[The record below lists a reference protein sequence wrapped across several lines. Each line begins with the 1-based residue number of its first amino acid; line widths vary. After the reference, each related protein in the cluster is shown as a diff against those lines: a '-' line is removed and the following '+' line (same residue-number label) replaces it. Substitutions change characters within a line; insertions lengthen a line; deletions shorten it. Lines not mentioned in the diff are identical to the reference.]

1 MKSLRTEL
9 IVIIGGVV
17 LLVCL
22 LLGGAATYIAG
33 EAMRMTTNNQ
43 LEDKALDA
51 AQIVAGVV
59 EKELTA
65 MDQNAAKASVA
76 DPSISDEVRAATMT
90 ADVKRNGYVREFF
103 IRPDGSAL
111 YFDGSV
117 KDLKDREY
125 FTEAIQ
131 GKRFFSDTIVSKT
144 DGSVVVA
151 FAVPVTFEGKI
162 VGVLG
167 ATREAGYLS
176 KMIENVNMGGTSYT
190 LIVSDDGTVQAHL
203 KTDLV
208 KNQYNFFKEEEK
220 SPSLAEMNT
229 YLKNVFEGKS
239 GFGRYVLDG
248 QANSMGFAPV
258 PGVKWGVVVT
268 LPESEA
274 MYGANMTR
282 NWVVGL
288 SGILLLFGIGA
299 SVYIGFRL
307 STPILHASKYAL
319 VLAGGDLSKEP
330 PAGSLKRKDEIG
342 DLARAMQ
349 TMSNAFRQLIG
360 SITTLAEHVAASS
373 EELTATAENAQTASG
388 EIAGTVGDI
397 ASGATEQAH
406 NTESG
411 VRRTGEMGEILD
423 QTVLRLGNLNSA
435 ADAMKNGI
443 GEGIKVVDKLRVTA
457 ETAAKG
463 TQLIGEVT
471 RKTNE
476 SAARI
481 GEASSLI
488 TAIADQTNL
497 LALNAAIEA
506 ARAGEQGRGF
516 AVVAE
521 EIRKL
526 AEQSANATRTIDAI
540 VQELADHAAV
550 SVRTAREVAG
560 NMENQMESVRR
571 TDETYRS
578 IESVVRQSLEAI
590 QASAVQMGTLKER
603 KDQIMDVMQGLLAI
617 AEENAASTE
626 EVASSVQVQNTSIHE
641 MSEASRQLAVMAQE
655 LTEETGRFKL

>member
-1 MKSLRTEL
+1 M
-9 IVIIGGVV
+9 
-17 LLVCL
+17 
-22 LLGGAATYIAG
+22 
-33 EAMRMTTNNQ
+33 
-43 LEDKALDA
+43 
-51 AQIVAGVV
+51 
-59 EKELTA
+59 
-65 MDQNAAKASVA
+65 
-76 DPSISDEVRAATMT
+76 
-90 ADVKRNGYVREFF
+90 
-103 IRPDGSAL
+103 
-111 YFDGSV
+111 
-117 KDLKDREY
+117 
-125 FTEAIQ
+125 
-131 GKRFFSDTIVSKT
+131 
-144 DGSVVVA
+144 
-151 FAVPVTFEGKI
+151 
-162 VGVLG
+162 
-167 ATREAGYLS
+167 
-176 KMIENVNMGGTSYT
+176 
-190 LIVSDDGTVQAHL
+190 
-203 KTDLV
+203 
-208 KNQYNFFKEEEK
+208 
-220 SPSLAEMNT
+220 
-229 YLKNVFEGKS
+229 
-239 GFGRYVLDG
+239 
-248 QANSMGFAPV
+248 
-258 PGVKWGVVVT
+258 
-268 LPESEA
+268 
-274 MYGANMTR
+274 
-282 NWVVGL
+282 
-288 SGILLLFGIGA
+288 
-299 SVYIGFRL
+299 
-307 STPILHASKYAL
+307 
-319 VLAGGDLSKEP
+319 LAGGDLSKEP

-360 SITTLAEHVAASS
+360 SISTLAEHVAASS
-373 EELTATAENAQTASG
+373 EELTATAENAQHTSG

-423 QTVLRLGNLNSA
+423 QTVIRLKNLNTA
-435 ADAMKNGI
+435 ADAMNNGI

-578 IESVVRQSLEAI
+578 IEIAVRQSLEAI
-590 QASAVQMGTLKER
+590 QASSVQMGTLKER

-655 LTEETGRFKL
+655 LTEETGPFRL